1 MSCKS
6 QCVEV
11 CKDNCKVKI
20 MNTALLSPFLRESK
34 LSCYKKGR
42 RISRPVMIEFE
53 NNEESSLQKNEKLFQ
68 LGSNSIGSM
77 KTGV

>member
-1 MSCKS
+1 MCR
-6 QCVEV
+6 EV

-20 MNTALLSPFLRESK
+20 INTNNALLSPFLRESK

-42 RISRPVMIEFE
+42 RISRPVMIELK
-53 NNEESSLQKNEKLFQ
+53 NNEEFSLQKIEKLFQ